1 MGDKGLTLLEELSL
15 QEQAT
20 ITLKTGE
27 IFSGSGKD
35 VAEFIRS
42 NPRIRWTQIT
52 FGSEAAKE

>member
-1 MGDKGLTLLEELSL
+1 MGNKGLTFLEELLL

-20 ITLKTGE
+20 ITLETGE
-27 IFSGSGKD
+27 IFSGSGRD

-52 FGSEAAKE
+52 FGSEAAKK